1 MVVGIRAAVMTV
13 HGQLPALLA
22 GGHPRRLRGRAGVR
36 ERMQGMTVQ
45 IGCREGGAGMQ
56 TQEHEKAAKYLR
68 VKVVDHT
75 KEGRPAVNIKV
86 PIGVVKWGMKMA
98 QAFSPQMK
106 DVDLDWDSIDAMV
119 HEGETGKIVE
129 VEDEAEH
136 KTIEVCLE

>member
-1 MVVGIRAAVMTV
+1 
-13 HGQLPALLA
+13 
-22 GGHPRRLRGRAGVR
+22 
-36 ERMQGMTVQ
+36 MQGQ
-45 IGCREGGAGMQ
+45 EPEG
-56 TQEHEKAAKYLR
+56 AAKYLR

-106 DVDLDWDSIDAMV
+106 DANLDWDSIDAMV
-119 HEGETGKIVE
+119 QEGEPGNIVE

-136 KTIEVCLE
+136 KTIEVWLE

>member
-1 MVVGIRAAVMTV
+1 
-13 HGQLPALLA
+13 
-22 GGHPRRLRGRAGVR
+22 
-36 ERMQGMTVQ
+36 MQG
-45 IGCREGGAGMQ
+45 
-56 TQEHEKAAKYLR
+56 QEPGKAAKYLR

-75 KEGRPAVNIKV
+75 REGRPAVNVKV

-106 DVDLDWDSIDAMV
+106 DVNLDWNSIDAMV

-136 KTIEVCLE
+136 KTIEVWLE